1 MKLIDNIPFECTKC
15 GECCRWDGYVFL
27 TDSDIDT
34 ISKHFKK
41 SREDWIED
49 NTKKVNNKLVLKDKD
64 GSKGCIYLKDNEC
77 TIFDIK
83 PKQCSEYPKSYD
95 KRCPGFKKNGSS
107 IMKSKYIEAIE
118 KINEKFSNLQQYE
131 KTITDNLFNDLQ
143 NTYDASK
150 VASMAVEEGID
161 YYFNPERIKIS
172 SLEDLFGF
180 NRVDA
185 GMLIHK
191 SSKDLWKIEQDPKGD
206 VRITRLFDNN
216 GEPLKG

>member
-1 MKLIDNIPFECTKC
+1 MKLIDNIPFECIKC
-15 GECCRWDGYVFL
+15 GKCCRWNGYVFL
-27 TDSDIDT
+27 TDSDIDY

-41 SREDWIED
+41 NKEDWVEE
-49 NTKKVNNKLVLKDKD
+49 NTKKVNNKIVLKNKKD
-64 GSKGCIYLKDNEC
+64 SKDCIYLKDNEC
-77 TIFDIK
+77 IIFDIK
-83 PKQCSEYPKSYD
+83 PEQCNEYPKSYD

-107 IMKSKYIEAIE
+107 IMKSRYAEAIE

-131 KTITDNLFNDLQ
+131 KIVTDNLFHELQ
-143 NTYDASK
+143 KNSNSLK
-150 VASMAVEEGID
+150 VAAAAVDEGID

-191 SSKDLWKIEQDPKGD
+191 SSRDLWKIEQGKEGE
-206 VRITRLFDNN
+206 VMITRLFDNN